1 MKKIGIIG
9 GLGPESTVLY
19 YREILKQYQA
29 IDDRN
34 TPVILIYSINNKEFF
49 RCQEQEEHA
58 FQLSILQK
66 AVDSLTSAGADV
78 VVIAANTPHMFY
90 NDLSRHSKVPMISI
104 VDETARETLALSV
117 NKKTG
122 LFGTSYTMEGDFYP
136 EAFRKHGLEVVVP
149 DKNDRKTI
157 NQIIYTELINGTVYE
172 HSRNKLFKII
182 DSMAA
187 REGVDTLILGC
198 TELPLILEG
207 EHNGIILL
215 DTIKI
220 HVRAIVDFCTGKT
233 A

>member
-29 IDDRN
+29 IDNRN
-34 TPVILIYSINNKEFF
+34 TPVILIHSINKSEFF

-58 FQLSILQK
+58 FQLSMLQK
-66 AVDSLTSAGADV
+66 ALDSLTNAGADV
-78 VVIAANTPHMFY
+78 IVIAANTPHMFF
-90 NDLSRHSKVPMISI
+90 NDLSKHSKVPMISI
-104 VDETARETLALSV
+104 VEETARETHALSAI
-117 NKKTG
+117 KKAGLLGTG
-122 LFGTSYTMEGDFYP
+122 YTMEGDFYP
-136 EAFRKHGLEVVVP
+136 ETFRKYGLEVVVP
-149 DKNDRKTI
+149 ERDDRNTI
-157 NQIIYTELINGTVYE
+157 NQIIYAELVNGTVYE
-172 HSRNKLFKII
+172 HSRNKLHKII

-187 REGVDTLILGC
+187 REGIDTLILGC

-207 EHNGIILL
+207 EHHGIILL